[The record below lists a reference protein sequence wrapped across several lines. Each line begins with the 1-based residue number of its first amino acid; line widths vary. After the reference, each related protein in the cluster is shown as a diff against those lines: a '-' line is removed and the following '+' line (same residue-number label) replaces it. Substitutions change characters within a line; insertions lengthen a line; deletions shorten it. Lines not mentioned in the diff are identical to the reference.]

1 MVDDVV
7 LGRSSVTVTRF
18 DWFCEADLSRY
29 RGRYVIIRGRRV
41 ISSGK
46 SPDRLLA
53 KFRSK
58 HPKEIPLLAK
68 IPDDDTL
75 ILVGTRG

>member
-1 MVDDVV
+1 M
-7 LGRSSVTVTRF
+7 TTTNF
-18 DWFCEADLSRY
+18 DWFSQADLTRF

-46 SPDRLLA
+46 SPDRLLQ
-53 KFRSK
+53 KFRTK

-68 IPDDDTL
+68 IPNEETL
-75 ILVGTRG
+75 ILVEVRG